1 MLVWIA
7 EREQAHRRMSVNPQ
21 PVFAWFIDLDKL
33 VKMEI
38 RTFEWFSLTFGG
50 IIGWIVGK
58 FEPAFPLIIIAT
70 LFVLYDAWSAYEL
83 DKRVHIMYP
92 KQKREK
98 AKFMS
103 YKFRQ
108 VIPTLIERFVI
119 IILAY
124 CVERWVFVHI
134 DVPVSY
140 IAAGVVCAEQ
150 MLSIAEN
157 KASCR
162 LPGDKHARIW
172 KMLAKVLI
180 DKTARHFDVD
190 DSILEED
197 LQNIE
202 MGVKDLT
209 PEGDDTETAKSHNG
223 DCPHCEKHDIEPE
236 NDI

>member
-1 MLVWIA
+1 
-7 EREQAHRRMSVNPQ
+7 
-21 PVFAWFIDLDKL
+21 
-33 VKMEI
+33 MEKA
-38 RTFEWFSLTFGG
+38 FEWLLLTFGG
-50 IIGWIVGK
+50 ISGWVIGK

-92 KQKREK
+92 KRKREK

-124 CVERWVFVHI
+124 CVERWVFVHVS
-134 DVPVSY
+134 VPFSY

-150 MLSIAEN
+150 ALSIAEN

-172 KMLAKVLI
+172 RVLAKVLI
-180 DKTARHFDVD
+180 DKTARHFDID
-190 DSILEED
+190 DNILQED
-197 LQNIE
+197 L
-202 MGVKDLT
+202 
-209 PEGDDTETAKSHNG
+209 EGIDGGGGLHEIDPNNETE
-223 DCPHCEKHDIEPE
+223 
-236 NDI
+236 

>member
-1 MLVWIA
+1 MNSNI
-7 EREQAHRRMSVNPQ
+7 MDK
-21 PVFAWFIDLDKL
+21 VF
-33 VKMEI
+33 EY
-38 RTFEWFSLTFGG
+38 FSLFIGG
-50 IIGWIVGK
+50 IIGWFVGK

-92 KQKREK
+92 KKKREQ

-103 YKFRQ
+103 YKFRN
-108 VIPTLIERFVI
+108 VIPTLTERFVI

-162 LPGDKHARIW
+162 LPGDKHARVW
-172 KMLAKVLI
+172 KLLAKVLI

-190 DSILEED
+190 NSILEEN
-197 LQNIE
+197 LQHVE
-202 MGVKDLT
+202 SSVVEK
-209 PEGDDTETAKSHNG
+209 PKRRAK
-223 DCPHCEKHDIEPE
+223 KQADIEPIDH
-236 NDI
+236 NDL

>member
-1 MLVWIA
+1 
-7 EREQAHRRMSVNPQ
+7 
-21 PVFAWFIDLDKL
+21 
-33 VKMEI
+33 MEKI
-38 RTFEWFSLTFGG
+38 FEWFALTIGG
-50 IIGWIVGK
+50 ILGWFVGK

-83 DKRVHIMYP
+83 NKRVHIMYP
-92 KQKREK
+92 QKTKRTQ
-98 AKFMS
+98 AKFVS

-162 LPGDKHARIW
+162 LPGDKHARVW
-172 KMLAKVLI
+172 KLLAKVLI

-190 DSILEED
+190 NSILEDD
-197 LQNIE
+197 LQHVE
-202 MGVKDLT
+202 SSVVKT
-209 PEGDDTETAKSHNG
+209 PKKRHKKPSAEQA
-223 DCPHCEKHDIEPE
+223 DIEPLNHDE
-236 NDI
+236 L

>member
-1 MLVWIA
+1 MN
-7 EREQAHRRMSVNPQ
+7 ERLIEFM
-21 PVFAWFIDLDKL
+21 
-33 VKMEI
+33 
-38 RTFEWFSLTFGG
+38 SLTFGG
-50 IIGWIVGK
+50 VIGWVVGK

-83 DKRVHIMYP
+83 DKRVHQMFP
-92 KQKREK
+92 KKKREA

-134 DVPVSY
+134 DVPLSY

-150 MLSIAEN
+150 LLSIAEN

-180 DKTARHFDVD
+180 DKTARHFDCD
-190 DSILEED
+190 PSILEDD
-197 LQNIE
+197 LQHIE
-202 MGVKDLT
+202 TGTLEDQERREQQKQY
-209 PEGDDTETAKSHNG
+209 
-223 DCPHCEKHDIEPE
+223 DIEPE
-236 NDI
+236 NDVI

>member
-1 MLVWIA
+1 MT
-7 EREQAHRRMSVNPQ
+7 
-21 PVFAWFIDLDKL
+21 
-33 VKMEI
+33 MEKV
-38 RTFEWFSLTFGG
+38 FEWLTLTFGG
-50 IIGWIVGK
+50 IIGWVVGK
-58 FEPAFPLIIIAT
+58 FEPAFPLMVIAT
-70 LFVLYDAWSAYEL
+70 MFVLYDAWSAYEL

-108 VIPTLIERFVI
+108 VIPTLTERFVI

-134 DVPVSY
+134 SVPISY

-162 LPGDKHARIW
+162 LPGDKHARVW
-172 KMLAKVLI
+172 KLLAKVLI
-180 DKTARHFDVD
+180 DKTARHFDID
-190 DSILEED
+190 AEILDKD
-197 LQNIE
+197 LQN
-202 MGVKDLT
+202 M
-209 PEGDDTETAKSHNG
+209 
-223 DCPHCEKHDIEPE
+223 EKKQQEIEPYNE
-236 NDI
+236 D

>member
-1 MLVWIA
+1 M
-7 EREQAHRRMSVNPQ
+7 ER
-21 PVFAWFIDLDKL
+21 F
-33 VKMEI
+33 
-38 RTFEWFSLTFGG
+38 FEWMTLTFGG
-50 IIGWIVGK
+50 IIGWVVGK
-58 FEPAFPLIIIAT
+58 FEPAFPLMVIAT
-70 LFVLYDAWSAYEL
+70 MFVLYDAWSAYEL

-92 KQKREK
+92 KRKREK

-108 VIPTLIERFVI
+108 VIPTLSERFVI
-119 IILAY
+119 ILLAF

-162 LPGDKHARIW
+162 LPGDKHARVW

-180 DKTARHFDVD
+180 DKTARHFDINADELED
-190 DSILEED
+190 DL
-197 LQNIE
+197 
-202 MGVKDLT
+202 KDIDRK
-209 PEGDDTETAKSHNG
+209 PQ
-223 DCPHCEKHDIEPE
+223 DIEPSNE
-236 NDI
+236 DI

>member
-1 MLVWIA
+1 M
-7 EREQAHRRMSVNPQ
+7 ER
-21 PVFAWFIDLDKL
+21 VFEYL
-33 VKMEI
+33 
-38 RTFEWFSLTFGG
+38 SLFVGG
-50 IIGWIVGK
+50 VVGWVVGK

-83 DKRVHIMYP
+83 DKRVHIMHP
-92 KQKREK
+92 KKKRDE

-108 VIPTLIERFVI
+108 VIPTLTERFVI

-150 MLSIAEN
+150 LLSIAEN

-162 LPGDKHARIW
+162 LPGDKHARVW
-172 KMLAKVLI
+172 KLLAKVLI

-190 DSILEED
+190 NSILDDD
-197 LQNIE
+197 LQKIE
-202 MGVKDLT
+202 T
-209 PEGDDTETAKSHNG
+209 TIEDDGNTDK
-223 DCPHCEKHDIEPE
+223 
-236 NDI
+236 

>member
-1 MLVWIA
+1 
-7 EREQAHRRMSVNPQ
+7 
-21 PVFAWFIDLDKL
+21 
-33 VKMEI
+33 MEKI
-38 RTFEWFSLTFGG
+38 FEWLCLALGG
-50 IIGWIVGK
+50 VIGWVVGK

-70 LFVLYDAWSAYEL
+70 LFVLYDAWSDYEL

-92 KQKREK
+92 KQKREA

-124 CVERWVFVHI
+124 CIEHWVFVHI
-134 DVPVSY
+134 HVPVSY

-162 LPGDKHARIW
+162 LPGDKNARVW

-180 DKTARHFDVD
+180 DKTARHFDID
-190 DSILEED
+190 NTILDED
-197 LQNIE
+197 LQHIE
-202 MGVKDLT
+202 TEVK
-209 PEGDDTETAKSHNG
+209 E
-223 DCPHCEKHDIEPE
+223 IEPIE
-236 NDI
+236 SEAL

>member
-1 MLVWIA
+1 MDRI
-7 EREQAHRRMSVNPQ
+7 
-21 PVFAWFIDLDKL
+21 I
-33 VKMEI
+33 
-38 RTFEWFSLTFGG
+38 EWMFLTFGG
-50 IIGWIVGK
+50 IFGWIVGK
-58 FEPAFPLIIIAT
+58 FSPAFPLIIIAT

-92 KQKREK
+92 KRKRQK
-98 AKFMS
+98 AKFTS

-119 IILAY
+119 ILLAY

-150 MLSIAEN
+150 LLSIAEN

-162 LPGDKHARIW
+162 LPGDKHARVW
-172 KMLAKVLI
+172 KLLAKVLI

-190 DSILEED
+190 NSILEDD
-197 LQNIE
+197 LQKVE
-202 MGVKDLT
+202 AGPV
-209 PEGDDTETAKSHNG
+209 E
-223 DCPHCEKHDIEPE
+223 IEPY
-236 NDI
+236 DDDDKR

>member
-1 MLVWIA
+1 M
-7 EREQAHRRMSVNPQ
+7 ER
-21 PVFAWFIDLDKL
+21 I
-33 VKMEI
+33 
-38 RTFEWFSLTFGG
+38 FEWLSLLLGG
-50 IIGWIVGK
+50 IVGWVVGK

-92 KQKREK
+92 KKKRDE

-108 VIPTLIERFVI
+108 VIPTLTERFVI

-140 IAAGVVCAEQ
+140 ITAGVVCAEQ
-150 MLSIAEN
+150 LLSIAEN

-162 LPGDKHARIW
+162 LPGDKHARVW
-172 KMLAKVLI
+172 KLLAKVLI

-190 DSILEED
+190 NSILEDD
-197 LQNIE
+197 LQYVE
-202 MGVKDLT
+202 SPVVKT
-209 PEGDDTETAKSHNG
+209 PKKRHKKPSAEQA
-223 DCPHCEKHDIEPE
+223 DIEPLNHDE
-236 NDI
+236 L